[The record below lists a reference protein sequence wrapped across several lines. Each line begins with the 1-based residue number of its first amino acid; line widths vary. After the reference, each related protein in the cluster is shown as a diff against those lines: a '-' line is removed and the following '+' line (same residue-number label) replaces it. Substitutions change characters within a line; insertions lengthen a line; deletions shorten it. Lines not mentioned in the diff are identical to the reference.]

1 MKYFPHESYSINF
14 LTSGWWLCYRKVN
27 KWSSMRALHMFS
39 HPMAQYSLPPNL
51 QLLLFNKLLLPSQST
66 NKLKSQRVQKIR
78 TEISRRAL
86 AKLPRLSLLLPK
98 NNNLQCL
105 VKTRIY
111 SQPLLKIN
119 RFSKQLLQILTP
131 LVLLRSSLP
140 TSSLL

>member
-1 MKYFPHESYSINF
+1 
-14 LTSGWWLCYRKVN
+14 
-27 KWSSMRALHMFS
+27 
-39 HPMAQYSLPPNL
+39 MAQYSLPPNL
-51 QLLLFNKLLLPSQST
+51 QLLLFNQLLLPSQST

-78 TEISRRAL
+78 TEILRRAL

-105 VKTRIY
+105 VKTQIY

-140 TSSLL
+140 TSSL